1 MASILKVNT
10 IQDATNS
17 NTAMTIDSSGRI
29 TEPNKPAFLATY
41 ANNAWSTVSAND
53 VIQFNDVSS
62 GDCFDNGSNFVT
74 GTYRFV
80 APVAGTYY
88 FAYSIYTIN
97 TDTTSAFKF
106 RKNGSDLV
114 MAGSIAQFTQMSEDG
129 AIDNTATGITVTS
142 LAASDYIQV
151 TGAGTSDVY
160 GYYSSFCGH
169 LIG

>member
-17 NTAMTIDSSGRI
+17 NTALSIDSSGRI

-41 ANNAWSTVSAND
+41 ANDAWSTVSNND
-53 VIQFNDVSS
+53 VVNFNDVSS

-88 FAYSIYTIN
+88 FAFSIYTIN
-97 TDTTSAFKF
+97 SDTTAAFKF
-106 RKNGSDLV
+106 RKNGSDLT
-114 MAGSIAQFTQMSEDG
+114 MSASQAQFTQMSEDG
-129 AIDNTATGITVTS
+129 AIDNTATGITITS
-142 LAASDYIQV
+142 LSANDYIQV
-151 TGAGTSDVY
+151 TGAGSSDVY
-160 GYYSSFCGH
+160 GKFSSFCGH

>member
-17 NTAMTIDSSGRI
+17 NTALSIDTAGRV
-29 TEPNKPAFLATY
+29 TEPNRPAFLATY
-41 ANNAWSTVSAND
+41 SNNAWSTVTNND
-53 VIQFNDVSS
+53 VVAFNDVSS

-74 GTYRFV
+74 GTNRFV

-88 FAYSIYTIN
+88 FAYSIYTHN
-97 TDTTSAFKF
+97 SDTTSAFKF

-114 MAGSIAQFTQMSEDG
+114 MAGSTAQFTQASEDA

-142 LAASDYIQV
+142 LAVSDYIQV
-151 TGAGTSDVY
+151 FGAGSADVY

-169 LIG
+169 LVG

>member
-1 MASILKVNT
+1 MSNLLVQTIKHTNNT
-10 IQDATNS
+10 
-17 NTAMTIDSSGRI
+17 TALTVDTAGRI
-29 TEPNKPAFLATY
+29 TEPNRPAFLATY

-53 VIQFNDVSS
+53 VIQFGDVSS

-88 FAYSIYTIN
+88 FAFSIYTHN
-97 TDTTSAFKF
+97 SDTTSAFKF

-114 MAGSIAQFTQMSEDG
+114 AAGSTAQFTQASEDA

-142 LAASDYIQV
+142 LSASDYIQV
-151 TGAGTSDVY
+151 TGAGSSDVY
-160 GYYSSFCGH
+160 GYYSTFCGH